1 MRVLPCSITGLAVV
15 ILSAG
20 SALGAN
26 SVDGRYDATINLN
39 GTVIPFRLDISGE
52 GNMLTGTLY
61 NGDDKET
68 TTDASLVNG
77 AINLNFE
84 HYLTKIVATPKDGKL
99 EGKVFGR
106 FERDTYIS
114 AIPFEATP
122 HVEPAAVQGNVPAI
136 GGVWEIEYE
145 SAKGE
150 KA

>member
-1 MRVLPCSITGLAVV
+1 M
-15 ILSAG
+15 
-20 SALGAN
+20 
-26 SVDGRYDATINLN
+26 
-39 GTVIPFRLDISGE
+39 IPFRLDISGS
-52 GNMLTGTLY
+52 GAALKGTLY
-61 NGDDKET
+61 DGFEPYDGT
-68 TTDASLVNG
+68 TSATFQGGKLV
-77 AINLNFE
+77 LNIE